1 MNSENNFNDKNLA
14 FKLKNKINKKLW
26 FVILSI
32 LLLAIILI
40 VILSHKN
47 DTNDLVSA
55 NKQDKVNL
63 YSTLID
69 SSDLLYNSIN
79 PYFIYN
85 DKIYYY
91 KYESYNNSEKQIDK
105 FFSANFDGTENKQI
119 VSSNELRLADFY
131 FVYDNEAYYHT
142 TFYDEN
148 KKINLKTGKITT
160 LDYDD
165 IFIAKTLDDGIVYT
179 YKYDFNSGNKILFK
193 KIDLKTGNVIKQN
206 EANTLSDYFLDYVGV
221 NVYYLGDTSKNSL
234 PVIYRNSDI
243 VYKFDEPRAKDFA
256 FVAIDEN
263 YLYFKNDNYI
273 YKLDVESKEI
283 LNKTFCDL
291 GKIHRLSS
299 GNNVDNY
306 FYAYESIYEFDL
318 NIGDFKLLTSEIMN
332 NVDSVYKK
340 DDKLIFT
347 YASER
352 YDDNYS
358 NSDTGRVYVFD
369 TNNNSVSTYDN
380 VHRVSIFDKYMYLEY
395 VKDKKFMVFKEN
407 L

>member
-1 MNSENNFNDKNLA
+1 MNSKNNFNDKNLE

-47 DTNDLVSA
+47 NTNDLVST

-142 TFYDEN
+142 TFYDAV
-148 KKINLKTGKITT
+148 NL
-160 LDYDD
+160 
-165 IFIAKTLDDGIVYT
+165 
-179 YKYDFNSGNKILFK
+179 
-193 KIDLKTGNVIKQN
+193 
-206 EANTLSDYFLDYVGV
+206 TLSL
-221 NVYYLGDTSKNSL
+221 SKL
-234 PVIYRNSDI
+234 R
-243 VYKFDEPRAKDFA
+243 
-256 FVAIDEN
+256 
-263 YLYFKNDNYI
+263 
-273 YKLDVESKEI
+273 
-283 LNKTFCDL
+283 
-291 GKIHRLSS
+291 
-299 GNNVDNY
+299 
-306 FYAYESIYEFDL
+306 
-318 NIGDFKLLTSEIMN
+318 
-332 NVDSVYKK
+332 
-340 DDKLIFT
+340 
-347 YASER
+347 
-352 YDDNYS
+352 
-358 NSDTGRVYVFD
+358 
-369 TNNNSVSTYDN
+369 
-380 VHRVSIFDKYMYLEY
+380 
-395 VKDKKFMVFKEN
+395 
-407 L
+407 